1 MRRLV
6 GICLILLLG
15 LHQHVWSQEEG
26 AVALEDLIR
35 QAIRNNYAIINAER
49 QVQQAQYGVSAARAN
64 RFPQLT
70 FEAQADHYM
79 DLPVSVLPGELVGEP
94 GTDLQ
99 VVMGTA
105 YNSNAGI
112 KANQLLFSRAYLTG
126 VEQAKLNKSLM
137 EIQAIKTQEDVIY
150 QTASLYYQ
158 YEISLENLS
167 SLESNLTRLVELE
180 KVSQLM
186 LDQGVAIKTEL
197 DRIRIDVTNLKA
209 MILQQSTIV
218 DYQKKLLKLLIGW
231 EDSKELMLKK
241 LPLSNPDKALPLG
254 YEAGVLTDIK
264 LLETQLALQHA
275 SEKGIKA
282 SRIPVLSAFGQ
293 FSYDAKR
300 RELNFFNPNY
310 RWNSISVVGLRLSM
324 PLFDGGNKRA
334 QIKQQQLAQSQTLTQ
349 IDYTTKQLQTEYQ
362 HANNQ
367 INNSILMLE
376 VQKENA
382 LLAHH
387 VYDQTKLQ
395 YKEGITDLT
404 DLLSAETA
412 LRDSELT
419 YYQSYLNYKLAQ
431 LDLWKTQG
439 NLKDQLIGSMD

>member
-64 RFPQLT
+64 RLPQLT

-209 MILQQSTIV
+209 MILQQSTVV
-218 DYQKKLLKLLIGW
+218 DYQKNLLKLLIGW
-231 EDSKELMLKK
+231 EDSKELILKK

-264 LLETQLALQHA
+264 LLETQLAIQHA
-275 SEKGIKA
+275 REKGIKA

-395 YKEGITDLT
+395 YKEGIADLT

-439 NLKDQLIGSMD
+439 NLKDRLIGSMD